1 MKEREVEEGSPL
13 FQAAAFEGL
22 AENEAYNHEDRL
34 AFALTANK
42 WLHRA
47 LDEADDKIKETRDG
61 N

>member
-22 AENEAYNHEDRL
+22 AENEAYGHEDRL
-34 AFALTANK
+34 AFALTANR

-47 LDEADDKIKETRDG
+47 LDELEEEK
-61 N
+61 